1 MFKNFKSNTFT
12 FRNFKLVNFST
23 CQVKVY
29 QDQSFLIS
37 NSRPRSSHE
46 FYHLDFSPQQL
57 FYPMFPNLV
66 IFHPDLYESLIST
79 LLNRVFF
86 FFNSSHIHFEIFSRI
101 LSSNVKSYFILDFC
115 LIFFFDLAFLN
126 IASKENNKLKQ
137 KKIFDIFHKRT

>member
-57 FYPMFPNLV
+57 FYPMFPSLV

-86 FFNSSHIHFEIFSRI
+86 FFLIVPTYTLKYFLEFSHPMLNLTSSQIFAS
-101 LSSNVKSYFILDFC
+101 F
-115 LIFFFDLAFLN
+115 FFFDLAFLN

-137 KKIFDIFHKRT
+137 KKNYT